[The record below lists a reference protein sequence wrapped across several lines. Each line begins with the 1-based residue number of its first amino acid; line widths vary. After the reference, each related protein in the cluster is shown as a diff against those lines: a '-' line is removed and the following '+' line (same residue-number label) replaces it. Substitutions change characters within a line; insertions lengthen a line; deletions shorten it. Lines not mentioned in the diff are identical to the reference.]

1 MVTVYNGKNTF
12 PIPTWFNVAE
22 VFNNFKLLMPI
33 VFFAVRCT
41 DPEIAYILS
50 KKVCG
55 PAKNDYDELSDEEDE
70 DLYHGEDLV
79 AMGKDDYSFLD
90 VISDK
95 LRAAYIRTMVVFL
108 GRYFWNVL
116 ENPNFNIPED
126 DKFYTEMD
134 GNQMKKE
141 FNISSDV
148 IDCKVT
154 IHAPNQAR
162 DIWKTG
168 NFAYAF
174 KAAMDYY
181 SNEPQIAKSGI
192 NTGGASGEIFFF
204 NFNKTVIFKTCTS
217 NDIEQY
223 NKMVKKMSKHLQR
236 NPKSFIARI
245 YGLLTFQFPGDESI
259 SIIVMENL
267 TKAPDGCE
275 QLKGYDLKGST
286 IHRRSEMDTDYKEYT
301 KAYKY
306 KGTLKDLDYNEIQ
319 DTLKIGR
326 VQNQQVQNQLADDV
340 EFLRKSGVLDYSMLL
355 VQIKISDCH
364 DYNALNQ
371 WLNGPRVYKETDARS
386 AQQYAYCIGILDFL
400 TPWNC
405 DKNMEL
411 RWKQC
416 SNCSCSYD
424 CSVQEPNFYSERYLD
439 YFQERITE

>member
-1 MVTVYNGKNTF
+1 MKTVYNGKNTF
-12 PIPTWFNVAE
+12 PLPTWFNLAE

-33 VFFAVRCT
+33 VFFAIRCT

-50 KKVCG
+50 KRCCV
-55 PAKNDYDELSDEEDE
+55 AKGDYDELSEEEDE

-90 VISDK
+90 VVSDK
-95 LRAAYIRTMVVFL
+95 LRSAYIRTMVVFL

-116 ENPNFNIPED
+116 ENPNFDIPED
-126 DKFYTEMD
+126 DKFYLNMD
-134 GNQMKKE
+134 GEQMKKE
-141 FNISSDV
+141 YNISTNV

-181 SNEPQIAKSGI
+181 SNEPEIEKSGV

-204 NFNKTVIFKTCTS
+204 NFDKSVIFKTCTT

-223 NKMVKKMSKHLQR
+223 NKMVKKYSKHLQR
-236 NPKSFIARI
+236 NPKTFITRI
-245 YGLLTFQFPGDESI
+245 YGLLTFKFPGDEII

-267 TKAPDGCE
+267 TKAPQGCV

-286 IHRRSEMDTDYKEYT
+286 IHRQTEMDTDYREYT
-301 KAYKY
+301 KDFKY

-319 DTLKIGR
+319 DTLRIGR
-326 VQNQQVQNQLADDV
+326 VANTQVQNQLADDV

-355 VQIKISDCH
+355 VQIKISECR
-364 DYNALNQ
+364 DYNAINQ
-371 WLNGPRVYKETDARS
+371 WLNHPRVYRETDERY
-386 AQQYAYCIGILDFL
+386 AQQYAYVIGVLDFL

-405 DKNMEL
+405 DKKMEL
-411 RWKQC
+411 CWKKTTRC
-416 SNCSCSYD
+416 NCDYD
-424 CSVQEPNFYSERYLD
+424 CSVQNPNFYSERYLD